1 MHGVTLI
8 KSGVRKVKKGKKP
21 RGEDRYMQNR
31 FLRGS
36 ERSTQATS
44 SDTRLYE
51 KLSFLI
57 KDGSNTD
64 EIS

>member
-8 KSGVRKVKKGKKP
+8 KSAVRKVKKGKKR

-31 FLRGS
+31 FLWGS
-36 ERSTQATS
+36 EKSRQAPRSDARLCEDLS
-44 SDTRLYE
+44 S
-51 KLSFLI
+51 LI
-57 KDGSNTD
+57 NDGSNTD